1 MLLHEFT
8 CCHLTNRL
16 LPGGNIVLADNG
28 PMFKEMYAAQAS
40 VLPMQK
46 CNNQR
51 MLTAELKAA
60 GQNCKIAYIDPSYMV
75 RSVAADT
82 KDSHMCYLLASQ
94 VCAAT
99 RIPNLIIFE
108 GIFSFKFK
116 RVFCRLCMASCTG
129 LRSLGSVVVA
139 LAASPFYFL
148 QPKFGF
154 LTLNAACAW

>member
-1 MLLHEFT
+1 MLSHEFT

-28 PMFKEMYAAQAS
+28 PMFKEMYAAQAI
-40 VLPMQK
+40 VLPLQK

-94 VCAAT
+94 VQDPVFFEPEICFECSIACIKVVHGAMHGFTRFRSAAAAA
-99 RIPNLIIFE
+99 
-108 GIFSFKFK
+108 
-116 RVFCRLCMASCTG
+116 VFARARKNC
-129 LRSLGSVVVA
+129 
-139 LAASPFYFL
+139 
-148 QPKFGF
+148 
-154 LTLNAACAW
+154 